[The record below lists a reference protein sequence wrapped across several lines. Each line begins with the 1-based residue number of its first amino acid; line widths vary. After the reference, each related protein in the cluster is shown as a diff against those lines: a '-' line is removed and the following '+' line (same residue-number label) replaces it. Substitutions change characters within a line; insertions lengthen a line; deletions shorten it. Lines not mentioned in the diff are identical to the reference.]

1 MKILPPRRH
10 QTGALRFFTM
20 AFTILFV
27 VSCKQGPKE
36 DTIEME
42 PVHDMDQIHQN
53 ISLDVHRVKVL
64 EVLPAEKYVYLRV
77 EEGETAYWMATG
89 KTEVKEGG
97 FYQYNEA
104 LIKKDFESKSLGR
117 TFETLYL
124 VTRLAPAG
132 EGTELGKADLTQ
144 ALKNPDA
151 KVGDA
156 VPVPENPES
165 LPTVQLSTLLQEK
178 AAFEGQ
184 WIQVAGSCTK
194 VNPAIMGRNWVHI
207 QAPDGAKVVVTTQED
222 VAPGQELRFAARV
235 ALDRDFGSG
244 YSYPLLLEQGQL
256 VE

>member
-1 MKILPPRRH
+1 MRGH
-10 QTGALRFFTM
+10 QTGALRFFTLTCM
-20 AFTILFV
+20 ILIA

-36 DTIEME
+36 DTLEME
-42 PVHDMDQIHQN
+42 PVHDMDEIHQN

-64 EVLPAEKYVYLRV
+64 EVLPAEKYVYLKV
-77 EEGETAYWMATG
+77 EEAGETYWMATG
-89 KTEVKEGG
+89 KTEVMEGA

-104 LIKKDFESKSLGR
+104 LIKRDFESKSLGR

-124 VTRLAPAG
+124 VTRLAPAE
-132 EGTELGKADLTQ
+132 EGAQLGKADLTK

-156 VPVPENPES
+156 VPVPENPEA
-165 LPTVQLSTLLQEK
+165 LPEVQLSTLMQEK

-184 WIQVAGSCTK
+184 WIQVSGKCIK

-207 QAPDGAKVVVTTQED
+207 QASDGTKVVLTTQEE
-222 VAPGQELRFAARV
+222 VATGQELRFAARV